1 MNAETH
7 PFHPRDLDWL
17 EPRGLHG
24 GTLAAVRSVMRQ
36 NPKAAIRATALA
48 RTVVSANGCVLACA
62 GVTQTGEAWAFVSR
76 HAAPHARL
84 LVREARRALTEWAVP
99 VYAQVNTT
107 DEAAVRFAEL
117 VGFKFYEAGVWR
129 YDPGPA

>member
-24 GTLAAVRSVMRQ
+24 STLDAVRRVMWQNPAAAV
-36 NPKAAIRATALA
+36 KATGLA
-48 RTVVSANGCVLACA
+48 RTVVSENGFVIACA
-62 GVTQTGEAWAFVSR
+62 GVAPTGEAWAFVSR
-76 HAAPHARL
+76 HAKPYARV

-99 VYAQVNTT
+99 VYAQVNRT